1 MSQQTT
7 IIYAAYAIFNVMVAK
22 EVNDLVV
29 EPYMVSQIQTCRVY

>member
-7 IIYAAYAIFNVMVAK
+7 IVYAAYAVFNVMVAK

-29 EPYMVSQIQTCRVY
+29 EPYMVSRTQARRVY